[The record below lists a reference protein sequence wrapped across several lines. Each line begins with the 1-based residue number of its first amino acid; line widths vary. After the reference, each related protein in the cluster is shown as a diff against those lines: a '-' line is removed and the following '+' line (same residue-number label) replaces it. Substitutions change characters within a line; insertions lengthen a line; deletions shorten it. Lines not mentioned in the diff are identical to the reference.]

1 MSTASTSQPG
11 TVVAVTPAP
20 SLDLTYHVDT
30 LRPGEIHRAGATSIE
45 FAGKG
50 VNVTADLTLG
60 GVNSRAVVPL
70 AQDDMHVV
78 ERDPRIVASACT
90 GALRRNVTIIDQ
102 AGQTT
107 KVNQSATPLSAREWE
122 GLIDQALAEVRV
134 LEADWLVISGRIP
147 DVDGGVDDYLPALR
161 TRLRPDT
168 SIALDTSGEIVGP
181 WWRSGVVDCIKPN
194 VSELAEASGRDLHTL
209 GDVVDAARQV
219 QESGIRIVAVSL
231 GADGFLAVTE
241 GETAW
246 AVSEPIQVV
255 NTIGAG
261 DASLAGL
268 LHALVSGL
276 GIRDAAVRA
285 AEWGALNATQPTSQL
300 TALTPGVNVEL
311 REIIRSQPVVAD

>member
-1 MSTASTSQPG
+1 MPAASQPQPG
-11 TVVAVTPAP
+11 SVVTVTPAP

-50 VNVTADLTLG
+50 VNVTANLTLG

-70 AQDDMHVV
+70 PQDDMHLV
-78 ERDPRIVASACT
+78 EQDPRIVASACT
-90 GALRRNVTIIDQ
+90 GALRRNVTIIDH

-107 KVNQSATPLSAREWE
+107 KVNQSVTGLSEREWE
-122 GLIDQALAEVRV
+122 GLIDAALAEVRV
-134 LEADWLVISGRIP
+134 LEAEWLVISGRIP
-147 DVDGGVDDYLPALR
+147 EVQGGVDDYLPALR
-161 TRLRPDT
+161 ARLRPDT
-168 SIALDTSGEIVGP
+168 SIAVDTSGEIVRP
-181 WWRSGVVDCIKPN
+181 WWASGVVDCIKPN
-194 VSELAEASGRDLHTL
+194 VSELAEATGREIGTL
-209 GDVVDAARQV
+209 GEVVDGAKKL

-231 GADGFLAVTE
+231 GADGFVVVTAE
-241 GETAW
+241 ETAW

-276 GIRDAAVRA
+276 TISEAARRA

-300 TALTPGVNVEL
+300 STLVPVIPVEL
-311 REIIRSQPVVAD
+311 REVNRQHPVVAD

>member
-1 MSTASTSQPG
+1 MRAPSAPYPG
-11 TVVAVTPAP
+11 SVVTITPAP

-30 LRPGEIHRAGATSIE
+30 LRPGEIHRAGAISIE

-50 VNVTADLTLG
+50 VNVTADLALG

-70 AQDDMHVV
+70 PPDDMRVADQ
-78 ERDPRIVASACT
+78 DPRIVASACS

-107 KVNQSATPLSAREWE
+107 KVNQSATPLGEREWE
-122 GLIDQALAEVRV
+122 AMIDAALAEVRV
-134 LEADWLVISGRIP
+134 LEAEWLVISGRIP
-147 DVDGGVDDYLPALR
+147 EVGGGVDDYLPALR
-161 TRLRPDT
+161 SRLRPDT
-168 SIALDTSGEIVGP
+168 SMAVDTSGEIVGP
-181 WWRSGVVDCIKPN
+181 WWRSGVVDLIKPN
-194 VSELAEASGRDLHTL
+194 VSELADASGRELHTL
-209 GDVVDAARQV
+209 GEVVDAARQV
-219 QESGIRIVAVSL
+219 QDSGIRIVAVSL
-231 GADGFLAVTE
+231 GADGFLLVTE
-241 GETAW
+241 EDIAW

-276 GIRDAAVRA
+276 SIREAAVRA

-300 TALTPGVNVEL
+300 SALGPTVPVEL